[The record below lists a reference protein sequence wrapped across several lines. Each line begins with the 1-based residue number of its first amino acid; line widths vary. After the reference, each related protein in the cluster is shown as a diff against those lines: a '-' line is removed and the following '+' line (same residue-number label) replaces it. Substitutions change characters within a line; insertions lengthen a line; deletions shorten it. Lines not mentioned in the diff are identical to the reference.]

1 MSASRSVSRTAYA
14 LGGKAN
20 GGGENGGK
28 SRNGTGGEEP
38 SRTEGQYIPHEDA
51 FEEAD
56 RRALGKLSDDGAR
69 RGILSYIRV
78 FSDVRDRVQPLQP
91 RDLQCQRYS
100 GHIRVPHRYRAG
112 ARGARRRAGAF
123 QDGHQLRSSA
133 DGEFYRQKDQRRRD
147 L

>member
-1 MSASRSVSRTAYA
+1 MEEKVVTEQAAKSLRGRKDNTYRTKMPLKRRIAVHWENYLMMVPVVVFYLIFAYFPMYGIVIAFKEYYPTMGLRS
-14 LGGKAN
+14 G
-20 GGGENGGK
+20 
-28 SRNGTGGEEP
+28 
-38 SRTEGQYIPHEDA
+38 
-51 FEEAD
+51 
-56 RRALGKLSDDGAR
+56 
-69 RGILSYIRV
+69 
-78 FSDVRDRVQPLQP
+78 VQSLQP